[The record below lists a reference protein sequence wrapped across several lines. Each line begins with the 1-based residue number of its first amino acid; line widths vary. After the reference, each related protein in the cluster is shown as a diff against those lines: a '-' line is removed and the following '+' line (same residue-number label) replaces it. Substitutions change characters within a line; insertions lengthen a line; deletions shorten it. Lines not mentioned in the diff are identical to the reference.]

1 MLALA
6 DPPEEVADADGE
18 EEMLATG
25 GPPEP
30 ELPQAAANS
39 PHASGPAINTA
50 SRCVM
55 VSSFV
60 DPSCPCP

>member
-6 DPPEEVADADGE
+6 DPPDEVADADGE

-39 PHASGPAINTA
+39 PHASGPAIKKA
-50 SRCVM
+50 SRRVI

-60 DPSCPCP
+60 DQSCPRP